1 MGKMSL
7 TSSVVAEKTAE
18 LAVTEEVIT
27 ETITRPVYKIKEVE
41 RIVTLP
47 KVIEQ
52 EEIVHKPV
60 FTVKPSEE
68 IISKPIFSVEEE
80 KHTVVKPV
88 YSVREELHVFTDFQK
103 KIEQVVEATSRKISK
118 ANMFY
123 LEKMENDQKV
133 IEKLEKES
141 KKLSIIVKVLIGLTI
156 INTIFNIFG

>member
-1 MGKMSL
+1 MGKMAL
-7 TSSVVAEKTAE
+7 TSSIVAEKTAE

-52 EEIVHKPV
+52 EETVIKPV
-60 FTVKPSEE
+60 FSVEEEKQTV
-68 IISKPIFSVEEE
+68 SKPIFSVEEE
-80 KHTVVKPV
+80 KHTVIKPI

-103 KIEQVVEATSRKISK
+103 KMEQMIDATSHKIAK

-141 KKLSIIVKVLIGLTI
+141 KKLSITVKVLIGLTI

>member
-7 TSSVVAEKTAE
+7 TSSIVAEKTAE

-47 KVIEQ
+47 KVVEQ

-60 FTVKPSEE
+60 FTVKSSEE
-68 IISKPIFSVEEE
+68 TISKPVFAIEEE
-80 KHTVVKPV
+80 KHTVIKPI

-103 KIEQVVEATSRKISK
+103 KMEQMVDVTSRKIAK

-141 KKLSIIVKVLIGLTI
+141 KKLSITVKVLIGLTI